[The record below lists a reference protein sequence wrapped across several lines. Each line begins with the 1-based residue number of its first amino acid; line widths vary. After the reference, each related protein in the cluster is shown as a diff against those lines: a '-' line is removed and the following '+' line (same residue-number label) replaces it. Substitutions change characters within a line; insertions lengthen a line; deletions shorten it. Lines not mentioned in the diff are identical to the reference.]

1 MSSGRT
7 RRHSQGTVCGT
18 EGTLTCGHRRT
29 HTPANKL
36 GIKPDGPSTFG
47 REFITAKYWD
57 QPNFDAP
64 SSCGN
69 ISPSPPLHRD
79 EWGTIRAPPCSIAK
93 DLASKIAEDMTLK
106 KFQSIRRYIH
116 LNDNLKDDGDR
127 YYIIRLLVE
136 KVRHNCASNIPEGK
150 RFSIDEMMVPYKG
163 TRAGIRKQYFFV
175 RASPSGLVHDFIIYG
190 GEDTFTLH
198 TFTEKE
204 NGLGAKVVITLAK
217 SINEKPCSVLYFN
230 NFFTSIELI
239 HHLRNEYGTV
249 RANRHRGAEKKK
261 LPSDKELK
269 KRKAPRLCASLKW
282 FDNKFVVAA
291 STYVDAHPV
300 QHIIRYKRE
309 ERFIYKRKPQQVS
322 PLHYN
327 LLLQCP
333 THRTDFLHSSFFIQS
348 ILLWNALPTDR
359 EERGSSDYRMSDDV
373 FVCRWNDNDVVT
385 VAINFENWALT
396 TVTRWSNEKKRK
408 NFNPQPSVIASYNMH
423 MGGVDKCDQLVPNL
437 RTRMRIRKWWWPIFA
452 YFLDVSVVNGW
463 VLSRKNG
470 CNKETAR
477 SLLAS
482 HGTSPHQGQKPA
494 KPLST
499 TRYDGKD
506 HWIVPISTERRCAN
520 QC

>member
-1 MSSGRT
+1 MVPVT
-7 RRHSQGTVCGT
+7 
-18 EGTLTCGHRRT
+18 
-29 HTPANKL
+29 NKR
-36 GIKPDGPSTFG
+36 GQVAQKP
-47 REFITAKYWD
+47 EVIAKYNEFMSGVDRQD
-57 QPNFDAP
+57 QLLAYY
-64 SSCGN
+64 
-69 ISPSPPLHRD
+69 
-79 EWGTIRAPPCSIAK
+79 PCERK
-93 DLASKIAEDMTLK
+93 TL
-106 KFQSIRRYIH
+106 RWY
-116 LNDNLKDDGDR
+116 LNVA
-127 YYIIRLLVE
+127 I
-136 KVRHNCASNIPEGK
+136 
-150 RFSIDEMMVPYKG
+150 
-163 TRAGIRKQYFFV
+163 
-175 RASPSGLVHDFIIYG
+175 
-190 GEDTFTLH
+190 H
-198 TFTEKE
+198 TFQMLLINSFKLYNRYSGQPKMSLHDYRLSVISALLPDKHVTANPGPMRRPPMTHKICKITER
-204 NGLGAKVVITLAK
+204 NAKVVAH
-217 SINEKPCSVLYFN
+217 KPAQ
-230 NFFTSIELI
+230 
-239 HHLRNEYGTV
+239 GTTGV
-249 RANRHRGAEKKK
+249 NHFILPSK
-261 LPSDKELK
+261 LPQFSYISIL
-269 KRKAPRLCASLKW
+269 S
-282 FDNKFVVAA
+282 F
-291 STYVDAHPV
+291 PV
-300 QHIIRYKRE
+300 
-309 ERFIYKRKPQQVS
+309 YKRKPQQVS